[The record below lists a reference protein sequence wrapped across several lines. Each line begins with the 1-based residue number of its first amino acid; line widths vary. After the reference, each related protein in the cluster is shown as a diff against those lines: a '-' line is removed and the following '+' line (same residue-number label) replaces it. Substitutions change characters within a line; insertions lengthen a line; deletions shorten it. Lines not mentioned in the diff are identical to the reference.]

1 MKDRQ
6 NNSLLNRKYASSTT
20 AFNFGGADGRGE
32 NEVR

>member
-6 NNSLLNRKYASSTT
+6 NNFLLKHKCASSIT
-20 AFNFGGADGRGE
+20 AFNLRGADGRGE